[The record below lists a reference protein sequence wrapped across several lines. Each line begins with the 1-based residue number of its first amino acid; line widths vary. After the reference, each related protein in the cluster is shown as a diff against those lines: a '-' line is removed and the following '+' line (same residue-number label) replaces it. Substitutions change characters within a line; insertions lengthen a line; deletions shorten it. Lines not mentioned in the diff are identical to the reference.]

1 MNLNTSATAQNVR
14 LFIKLIILGG
24 LSIAILIALFSIKGL
39 VWERQQRL
47 KNVENDI
54 AESYAGPQL
63 IAGPYVVLNLRERWI
78 EQTYNKEKNV
88 WFEEP
93 KSLTRNHY
101 VYPDSLQYQGGLA
114 VDERSRGIFKAR
126 VFQSEGELS
135 GSITLPG
142 LSSLKTKE
150 AGSIELIDARAVL
163 LIKDPRGI
171 SRIPKLSWAG
181 TEIAFTS
188 GTGLTDDLPGI
199 QATLKG
205 TSLETGQQIS
215 FHTQLYLHGMDTFA
229 FSPLA
234 SENAFLVN
242 SPWPHPSFQG
252 NFLPVSRKVSESGF
266 DAEWRVNGLASNARQ
281 VLTDTQSL
289 NRVQSLGV
297 KLIDPITPYPLTDRA
312 LKCGFLFVFI
322 TFASFFFFE
331 VMKKLRIHPIQ
342 YGCVGMAQA
351 LFFLVLLS
359 LSEHISFGW
368 SYLLASTATITL
380 LTIYLAAVLGETKR
394 GLGFGIFLAGLY
406 GALFGML
413 QSEDYALLTGSLLLF
428 GLLALLMILTRN
440 LDWYALTSIR
450 KSEPLP
456 PILPQKTETP
466 ITFDSPKQS

>member
-188 GTGLTDDLPGI
+188 
-199 QATLKG
+199 
-205 TSLETGQQIS
+205 E
-215 FHTQLYLHGMDTFA
+215 
-229 FSPLA
+229 
-234 SENAFLVN
+234 
-242 SPWPHPSFQG
+242 
-252 NFLPVSRKVSESGF
+252 
-266 DAEWRVNGLASNARQ
+266 RV
-281 VLTDTQSL
+281 
-289 NRVQSLGV
+289 
-297 KLIDPITPYPLTDRA
+297 
-312 LKCGFLFVFI
+312 
-322 TFASFFFFE
+322 
-331 VMKKLRIHPIQ
+331 
-342 YGCVGMAQA
+342 
-351 LFFLVLLS
+351 
-359 LSEHISFGW
+359 
-368 SYLLASTATITL
+368 
-380 LTIYLAAVLGETKR
+380 
-394 GLGFGIFLAGLY
+394 
-406 GALFGML
+406 
-413 QSEDYALLTGSLLLF
+413 
-428 GLLALLMILTRN
+428 
-440 LDWYALTSIR
+440 
-450 KSEPLP
+450 
-456 PILPQKTETP
+456 
-466 ITFDSPKQS
+466 